1 MTERA
6 FGFSGTAS
14 SALPARSFSPRP
26 GGPRTLREPHGE
38 RAAAH
43 ETSPALAPWAPLNG
57 RTAPGAGASLAVVPS
72 RALAR
77 PAAKG
82 RRPVHVVVA
91 LGMTAGLY
99 AVSLAGVTALQATAD
114 TRLAADRAP
123 TADAVARLRDSQDA
137 LESRLTRLD
146 DAYATAADGYKSVAA
161 GISAHE
167 TALNAL
173 GEQVRTA
180 VGSAS
185 KLSVPSA
192 RLPGVSS
199 TTAYV
204 SRPAVNACTT
214 ASGKAC

>member
-6 FGFSGTAS
+6 LGFPGTAS
-14 SALPARSFSPRP
+14 SALPVRLSSKP
-26 GGPRTLREPHGE
+26 GGARVQREPRGE
-38 RAAAH
+38 LAAH
-43 ETSPALAPWAPLNG
+43 ETPSALAPWAPLPG
-57 RTAPGAGASLAVVPS
+57 RTAPGAGPSLTVVPS

-77 PAAKG
+77 PAARG

-99 AVSLAGVTALQATAD
+99 AVSLAAVTALQATAD
-114 TRLAADRAP
+114 ARVAADRAP
-123 TADAVARLRDSQDA
+123 TAGAVARLRDSHDA

-146 DAYATAADGYKSVAA
+146 DAYATAADRYTSVAA

-167 TALNAL
+167 SALDAL

-185 KLSVPSA
+185 KLAVPSA